1 MIDEK
6 LIQGAGGGGKGG
18 GGSSRTPTE
27 EDDSL
32 RSEQFV
38 SVLDLLC
45 EGEIEGLDDG
55 AKSVFLDDTP
65 IQNSDGSVNFDNFTV
80 AMAFGT
86 QAQPHIPDPAGGIQ
100 NEKSGQR

>member
-32 RSEQFV
+32 GQNNLSASLTCFV
-38 SVLDLLC
+38 RVRLR
-45 EGEIEGLDDG
+45 G
-55 AKSVFLDDTP
+55 
-65 IQNSDGSVNFDNFTV
+65 
-80 AMAFGT
+80 
-86 QAQPHIPDPAGGIQ
+86 
-100 NEKSGQR
+100 